1 MNITSLLPTD
11 GLSYNPQEQKYWDEK
26 AIKKEVNRAF
36 EICHGCRM
44 CFKYCDSF
52 PILFD
57 KIDNTYNGNV
67 KSLNKR
73 DVFEVMDSCF
83 QCKLCEVQCPY
94 TPRDGHEFQLD
105 FPKLVHRYKAQKFKK
120 NPKVSLRDKV
130 LGNPDN
136 SAKLARLSLGLANI
150 LNRSKIHRF
159 FMEKILKIHRKKDL
173 PDFSSKTFENISS
186 KKGYIN
192 KHDVP
197 EVVLFQT
204 CYVQNN
210 EPKIRYKIV

>member
-11 GLSYNPQEQKYWDEK
+11 GLSYNPQEQKYWDVK

-73 DVFEVMDSCF
+73 DVFERILNSGYDLFNIVSKSAFISKDSIKGNNNFIMPNVVIEPYAEIGSDNIIWSNSTICHHTIIGNHNFLASNVTIGGKCNIGDLCF
-83 QCKLCEVQCPY
+83 LGFSCTVSDHLFIDNEVLIAANSFLN
-94 TPRDGHEFQLD
+94 EN
-105 FPKLVHRYKAQKFKK
+105 A
-120 NPKVSLRDKV
+120 NSLSRMQG
-130 LGNPDN
+130 LP
-136 SAKLARLSLGLANI
+136 AKLH
-150 LNRSKIHRF
+150 SKINQDHGIIF
-159 FMEKILKIHRKKDL
+159 
-173 PDFSSKTFENISS
+173 
-186 KKGYIN
+186 
-192 KHDVP
+192 
-197 EVVLFQT
+197 
-204 CYVQNN
+204 NN
-210 EPKIRYKIV
+210 F